1 MIVFEWKHMIEGLEA
16 DLTGS
21 PIDASNTDDSAMA
34 EVENADE
41 AITAVAKA
49 RNGMGIDLK

>member
-1 MIVFEWKHMIEGLEA
+1 MEA
-16 DLTGS
+16 NLTGV
-21 PIDASNTDDSAMA
+21 PTNASNTEDAALA

-49 RNGMGIDLK
+49 INDTDIDLKEEQKTE